1 MVERT
6 MSKNKK
12 IPPVAIS
19 LKMGVWGKK
28 AFFLKKVS
36 SPTRK
41 NQKQPK
47 KENAMIPLIVIISIV
62 TVIAFLLSIKI
73 TLKIRYKDKL
83 EIDLK
88 VFFIKIKSYPTREKS
103 KGYRHSMSKRK
114 ARKIKDSLEKKPKK
128 IKKKKKEKN
137 GKQKEEDKPDA
148 ASIISIMLSFV
159 KNFVSLFARA
169 IRVKA
174 SRIKITVASEDAAQ
188 TALTYAAVTQ
198 SINVLFPLL
207 DGLKTVKKL
216 PHGKELSV
224 NADFLS
230 EEPTYDIDI
239 ELYARIS
246 GILSALCRSAFRAF
260 KKAVKNEIKK
270 LENKR

>member
-1 MVERT
+1 
-6 MSKNKK
+6 
-12 IPPVAIS
+12 
-19 LKMGVWGKK
+19 
-28 AFFLKKVS
+28 
-36 SPTRK
+36 
-41 NQKQPK
+41 
-47 KENAMIPLIVIISIV
+47 MIPLIVIISIV

-73 TLKIRYKDKL
+73 TLKIRYTEKLEVYLKIFFVKIRLYPSKDK
-83 EIDLK
+83 K
-88 VFFIKIKSYPTREKS
+88 KHYK
-103 KGYRHSMSKRK
+103 HSMSKRE
-114 ARKIKDSLEKKPKK
+114 ARKIKESLKKKAKK
-128 IKKKKKEKN
+128 TKKKKKEEKR
-137 GKQKEEDKPDA
+137 KKEEKESPDA
-148 ASIISIMLSFV
+148 LSIASIILSFV
-159 KNFVSLFARA
+159 KNFVGLFAKA

-174 SRIKITVASEDAAQ
+174 SRLKITVACEEAAQ

-239 ELYARIS
+239 ELYARIF